1 MPLLRD
7 HLLDGRRIAL
17 TGDPDQPL
25 ASLLR
30 RLGADVAA
38 IPPNAELDE
47 DAALEWVKDTGPLH
61 ALVHDAEPV
70 FRAEGLQPALERTW
84 IATRAVATGALIPS
98 GTGGKLVLLCPRPGI
113 APQAD
118 AARAALENL
127 ARTLSVEWARHAV
140 TTVAIAPGPVTS
152 PEELVTFAGFVVSPG
167 GDYLSG
173 CRLDMGVV
181 PLTPGQPG

>member
-7 HLLDGRRIAL
+7 HLLDGRRVAL

-38 IPPNAELDE
+38 IPPDAELDE
-47 DAALEWVKDTGPLH
+47 DAALEWVKETGPLH
-61 ALVHDAEPV
+61 ALVHDAEPA
-70 FRAEGLQPALERTW
+70 FRAEGLQRALERTW

-98 GTGGKLVLLCPRPGI
+98 GAGGKLVLLGPRPGI
-113 APQAD
+113 ASQAD
-118 AARAALENL
+118 AMRAALENL
-127 ARTLSVEWARHAV
+127 ARTLSVEWARHAI
-140 TTVAIAPGPVTS
+140 TAVAIAPGPATS
-152 PEELVTFAGFVVSPG
+152 PGEIVTFACFVVSRG

-181 PLTPGQPG
+181 PLAPA